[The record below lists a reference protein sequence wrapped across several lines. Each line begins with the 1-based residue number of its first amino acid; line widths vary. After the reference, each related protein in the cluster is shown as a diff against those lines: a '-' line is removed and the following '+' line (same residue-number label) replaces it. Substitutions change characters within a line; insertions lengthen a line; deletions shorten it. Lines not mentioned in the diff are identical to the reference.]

1 MLHQIIEGSVTTLLS
16 RFGSGSPSIRMP
28 HLLDILAW
36 FNRLFH
42 SEANS
47 ETPIHTFMRG
57 VESEADTFFMMRP
70 RLFFINCVVTMGI
83 DQVGCSKLSAH
94 IVFPVIL
101 KHDQYYII
109 IGEERTP
116 VYRVINPKELFFTT
130 GGRNVL
136 RYLLS
141 RNYCG
146 DGESFDFYEN
156 SEGNRE
162 AYCVPNFINH
172 ADCYPSNRWDD
183 CKNSLIAKQLV
194 FPLVDEPVVPAYCK
208 SSVQIVNLNDP
219 INIIDIHHPRVQWE
233 IIEKIDNNRGPKTWG
248 WKKKS
253 NNCNQE

>member
-1 MLHQIIEGSVTTLLS
+1 MMLHQIIEGSVTTLLS
-16 RFGSGSPSIRMP
+16 RFGSGSPSIRMH

-136 RYLLS
+136 TSGTEVRLGMDS
-141 RNYCG
+141 
-146 DGESFDFYEN
+146 
-156 SEGNRE
+156 
-162 AYCVPNFINH
+162 V
-172 ADCYPSNRWDD
+172 
-183 CKNSLIAKQLV
+183 LV
-194 FPLVDEPVVPAYCK
+194 FELGLEY
-208 SSVQIVNLNDP
+208 LT
-219 INIIDIHHPRVQWE
+219 
-233 IIEKIDNNRGPKTWG
+233 G
-248 WKKKS
+248 
-253 NNCNQE
+253 